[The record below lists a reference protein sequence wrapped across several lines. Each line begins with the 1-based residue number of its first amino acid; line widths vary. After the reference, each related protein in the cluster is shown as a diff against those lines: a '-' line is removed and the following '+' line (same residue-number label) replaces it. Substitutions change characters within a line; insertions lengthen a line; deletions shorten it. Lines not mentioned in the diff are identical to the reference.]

1 MFQVNDTA
9 ERVTDPNRRFFKI
22 FHMGYFVTLCV
33 VGVFCFYLAPSNL
46 GQIDNIYTVETN
58 LVKIAGKSGKVQ
70 QESNENA
77 NFFLYKVK

>member
-9 ERVTDPNRRFFKI
+9 ERVTDPNRRFVKLFNT
-22 FHMGYFVTLCV
+22 GYFVTLCV
-33 VGVFCFYLAPSNL
+33 VGVFFFYLAPSNL

-70 QESNENA
+70 REQNENA

>member
-1 MFQVNDTA
+1 M
-9 ERVTDPNRRFFKI
+9 TDFNRRFFKI
-22 FHMGYFVTLCV
+22 FHTGYFVTLCV
-33 VGVFCFYLAPSNL
+33 VGVLCFYLAPSNL

-70 QESNENA
+70 HESNENA

>member
-9 ERVTDPNRRFFKI
+9 EKVTDPNRRFVKLFNT
-22 FHMGYFVTLCV
+22 GYFVTLCV
-33 VGVFCFYLAPSNL
+33 VGVLCFYLAPSNV

-70 QESNENA
+70 LESNENA
-77 NFFLYKVK
+77 NFICIK